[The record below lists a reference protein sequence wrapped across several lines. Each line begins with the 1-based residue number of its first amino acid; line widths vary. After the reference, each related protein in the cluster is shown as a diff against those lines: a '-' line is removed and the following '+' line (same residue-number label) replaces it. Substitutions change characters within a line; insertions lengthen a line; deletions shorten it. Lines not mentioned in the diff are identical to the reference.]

1 MATTKPTFAKMNL
14 KINTAVNT
22 LMIGEQEIEI
32 KQYLPIDAKLEL
44 ISRVLSSAADDN
56 NFANPIKLDVFT
68 NLELVFTYTNIQFTD
83 KQKED
88 LVKLY
93 DILESNGIFNI
104 IIENIPKGE
113 YTSIIEGIELCADA
127 IYSYRNSVMGILEN
141 ISHDYSNLSLD
152 ATNIEQKIANPENL
166 ALLRS
171 VLSNLG

>member
-14 KINTAVNT
+14 KINTSVNT

-113 YTSIIEGIELCADA
+113 YTSIIEGVELCADA

-152 ATNIEQKIANPENL
+152 ATDIEQKIANPENL
-166 ALLRS
+166 ALIRS

>member
-14 KINTAVNT
+14 KINTSVNT
-22 LMIGEQEIEI
+22 VMIGEQEIEI

-104 IIENIPKGE
+104 IIENIPEGE
-113 YTSIIEGIELCADA
+113 YTSIIEGVELCADA

-152 ATNIEQKIANPENL
+152 AADIEQKIANPENL